1 MEMSRKKRRRR
12 RLLLIVPLLVLTG
25 LVLLVELHLSPYIR
39 ELARN
44 QAVNAAS
51 NAIIEAVS
59 EMLRRGDTDFSRVIV
74 LEKDVEGHITALR
87 TDMTQVERLKV
98 EVLELLDTLVAQI
111 NTQQMGIP
119 LGNLLLP
126 DLLAGTGPELPVKAV
141 SLTMSNADF
150 FSDFTAAGINQT
162 LQTLKVKFTI
172 SLTILT
178 TVGYETVDVY
188 AKDDV
193 DYDKYSGY
201 DESYKRGEGYSLESY
216 NNISGSGF
224 DVKMGLILRPFEYS
238 PFRIGFAVH
247 TPTFYKLTYSTSA
260 IVTNDYR
267 DAKTDELKRIIVD
280 TYDYVGD
287 MKRDYRLVTPWKYN
301 VSLGYTVGTSL
312 ALGAEYEYED
322 YSTMKFKY
330 SSNDGGGDMEFE
342 NAEVKNCLKGEHTFR
357 IGAEYKVIPEFAFRL
372 GYNYSSAVFRD
383 EAVKYIPS
391 NSLITD
397 TDFSNKRSQSNY
409 TLGIGYRGKMFYAD
423 LAYQLSTYKENF
435 YPFYNEFELTQGE
448 WTMVTPPATKVT
460 NTRSQVLL
468 TVGMRF

>member
-1 MEMSRKKRRRR
+1 M
-12 RLLLIVPLLVLTG
+12 V
-25 LVLLVELHLSPYIR
+25 
-39 ELARN
+39 
-44 QAVNAAS
+44 
-51 NAIIEAVS
+51 
-59 EMLRRGDTDFSRVIV
+59 
-74 LEKDVEGHITALR
+74 
-87 TDMTQVERLKV
+87 
-98 EVLELLDTLVAQI
+98 
-111 NTQQMGIP
+111 
-119 LGNLLLP
+119 
-126 DLLAGTGPELPVKAV
+126 
-141 SLTMSNADF
+141 
-150 FSDFTAAGINQT
+150 
-162 LQTLKVKFTI
+162 TI
-172 SLTILT
+172 
-178 TVGYETVDVY
+178 
-188 AKDDV
+188 
-193 DYDKYSGY
+193 
-201 DESYKRGEGYSLESY
+201 
-216 NNISGSGF
+216 
-224 DVKMGLILRPFEYS
+224 
-238 PFRIGFAVH
+238 
-247 TPTFYKLTYSTSA
+247 
-260 IVTNDYR
+260 DYR

-280 TYDYVGD
+280 TYYYVGD

-357 IGAEYKVIPEFAFRL
+357 IVAEYKVIPEFAFRL

>member
-87 TDMTQVERLKV
+87 TDMTQVE
-98 EVLELLDTLVAQI
+98 VLELLDTLVAQI

-178 TVGYETVDVY
+178 TVGYETVDV
-188 AKDDV
+188 DSDV
-193 DYDKYSGY
+193 M
-201 DESYKRGEGYSLESY
+201 LAQTV
-216 NNISGSGF
+216 I
-224 DVKMGLILRPFEYS
+224 
-238 PFRIGFAVH
+238 
-247 TPTFYKLTYSTSA
+247 
-260 IVTNDYR
+260 
-267 DAKTDELKRIIVD
+267 
-280 TYDYVGD
+280 
-287 MKRDYRLVTPWKYN
+287 
-301 VSLGYTVGTSL
+301 VGTVPETYVN
-312 ALGAEYEYED
+312 LG
-322 YSTMKFKY
+322 
-330 SSNDGGGDMEFE
+330 
-342 NAEVKNCLKGEHTFR
+342 H
-357 IGAEYKVIPEFAFRL
+357 
-372 GYNYSSAVFRD
+372 
-383 EAVKYIPS
+383 
-391 NSLITD
+391 
-397 TDFSNKRSQSNY
+397 
-409 TLGIGYRGKMFYAD
+409 
-423 LAYQLSTYKENF
+423 
-435 YPFYNEFELTQGE
+435 LTTTEGWEQYGTE
-448 WTMVTPPATKVT
+448 TG
-460 NTRSQVLL
+460 N
-468 TVGMRF
+468 

>member
-172 SLTILT
+172 RT
-178 TVGYETVDVY
+178 TVGYETVDV
-188 AKDDV
+188 DSDV
-193 DYDKYSGY
+193 M
-201 DESYKRGEGYSLESY
+201 LAQTV
-216 NNISGSGF
+216 I
-224 DVKMGLILRPFEYS
+224 
-238 PFRIGFAVH
+238 
-247 TPTFYKLTYSTSA
+247 
-260 IVTNDYR
+260 
-267 DAKTDELKRIIVD
+267 
-280 TYDYVGD
+280 
-287 MKRDYRLVTPWKYN
+287 
-301 VSLGYTVGTSL
+301 VGTVPETYVN
-312 ALGAEYEYED
+312 LG
-322 YSTMKFKY
+322 
-330 SSNDGGGDMEFE
+330 
-342 NAEVKNCLKGEHTFR
+342 H
-357 IGAEYKVIPEFAFRL
+357 
-372 GYNYSSAVFRD
+372 
-383 EAVKYIPS
+383 
-391 NSLITD
+391 
-397 TDFSNKRSQSNY
+397 
-409 TLGIGYRGKMFYAD
+409 
-423 LAYQLSTYKENF
+423 
-435 YPFYNEFELTQGE
+435 LTTTEGWEQYGTE
-448 WTMVTPPATKVT
+448 TG
-460 NTRSQVLL
+460 N
-468 TVGMRF
+468 